1 MNLQNLQEF
10 AEQFNTIACIIS
22 IESTEDGGYENIRL
36 ETGNQ
41 AYLHS
46 FPPQV
51 HFVPGQIYTNYI
63 PKDLNFEHFIYN
75 AAVLKK
81 NSHSYIYSDFF
92 GAWFNIFSLPVKSD
106 EPNKYYCVYTQEI
119 DEKNDPELMAKHSTK
134 ISFEVLKICIKLRN
148 SKSFQDSIDEVI
160 SDIREMCKAGQC
172 CLLLTNFKTGT
183 TYLQSES
190 MQENTT
196 LKSFRSKLD
205 HPFTTEAKAWVDGI
219 AGSNCLIIRDEKDM
233 NAIKERN
240 ANWYATLVEAGI
252 QSIALFPLKN
262 NDEIIGFIWTSNFD
276 TKNTDYIK
284 EALELTTFFIA
295 SEVANH
301 LLLNR
306 LEELSEND
314 LLTGVKN
321 RNAMNNWVTDFNE
334 GKIPMPK
341 SIGTI
346 FIDLNGLKVINDI
359 EGHAAGDNFLKAAA
373 NMLKNIFK
381 DCEIYRA
388 GGDEFLIIAQ
398 NVSKEHLEECI
409 QNLHSNRYNSSQI
422 HFAVGFYY
430 QEGQCNI
437 IQAMKKADALMYEDK
452 RRYYAE
458 HPNLKMR

>member
-51 HFVPGQIYTNYI
+51 HFIPGQIYTNYI
-63 PKDLNFEHFIYN
+63 PKDLNFEHFVYN
-75 AAVLKK
+75 AAIRKK
-81 NSHSYIYSDFF
+81 PMHAYIYSDNF
-92 GAWFNIFSLPVKSD
+92 GAWFNIYSLPIVSD
-106 EPNKYYCVYTQEI
+106 EPHKHYCVYTQEM
-119 DEKNDPELMAKHSTK
+119 DAAPNAELLAKHSARIT
-134 ISFEVLKICIKLRN
+134 SEVLKICIKLRDQ
-148 SKSFQDSIDEVI
+148 KCFQESMDSITA
-160 SDIREMCKAGQC
+160 DIRKMCKAEQC
-172 CLLLTNFKTGT
+172 CLMLTDFKNGSVH
-183 TYLQSES
+183 LQSECIDPDS
-190 MQENTT
+190 N
-196 LKSFRSKLD
+196 LISFKNYLTQDFIVRAQSWLD
-205 HPFTTEAKAWVDGI
+205 AIG
-219 AGSNCLIIRDEKDM
+219 GSNCIIVQNEQDM
-233 NAIKERN
+233 EHVRARNSKWHDSLKE
-240 ANWYATLVEAGI
+240 AHI
-252 QSIALFPLKN
+252 QTVALFPLKN
-262 NDEIIGFIWTSNFD
+262 KNETIGFIWASNFD

>member
-1 MNLQNLQEF
+1 
-10 AEQFNTIACIIS
+10 
-22 IESTEDGGYENIRL
+22 
-36 ETGNQ
+36 
-41 AYLHS
+41 
-46 FPPQV
+46 
-51 HFVPGQIYTNYI
+51 
-63 PKDLNFEHFIYN
+63 
-75 AAVLKK
+75 
-81 NSHSYIYSDFF
+81 
-92 GAWFNIFSLPVKSD
+92 
-106 EPNKYYCVYTQEI
+106 
-119 DEKNDPELMAKHSTK
+119 
-134 ISFEVLKICIKLRN
+134 
-148 SKSFQDSIDEVI
+148 
-160 SDIREMCKAGQC
+160 
-172 CLLLTNFKTGT
+172 
-183 TYLQSES
+183 

-233 NAIKERN
+233 EAVKERN
-240 ANWYATLVEAGI
+240 DNWYAFLVEAGV

-373 NMLKNIFK
+373 NVLKNIFK

-409 QNLHSNRYNSSQI
+409 QNLHSARYNSSQI

-437 IQAMKKADALMYEDK
+437 IKAMKKADALMYEDK
-452 RRYYAE
+452 RHYYAE